1 MSTNFICLSC
11 GLKSGDALEGYTHQC
26 TKALEH
32 DGLGCF
38 RGLASAIYIYGATM
52 LVGGLGWAIFKAV
65 AQ

>member
-1 MSTNFICLSC
+1 MSTNFICISC

-26 TKALEH
+26 AGPH
-32 DGLGCF
+32 DDGLGCM